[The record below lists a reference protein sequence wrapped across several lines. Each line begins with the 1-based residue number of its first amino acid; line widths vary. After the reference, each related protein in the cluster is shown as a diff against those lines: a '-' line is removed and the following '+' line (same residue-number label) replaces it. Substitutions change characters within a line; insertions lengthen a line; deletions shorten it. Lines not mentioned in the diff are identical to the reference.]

1 MKILFVDDNDT
12 FREMLQYA
20 LESFG
25 YVVETACD
33 GLAGLEKLEEEAYD
47 LLITDN
53 HMPRMGG
60 LKLIEET
67 SQREMNVNGE
77 WVSKSKHFSA
87 KVKSQLGATLRS
99 IISTENDLKAWTLTC
114 QTYEDMRDPKRESV
128 IKYTR
133 LQMEECESNLI
144 KLKNQASGLSN
155 VSVDDMLDSYRY
167 DCENEAVVFK
177 NRKKVTHLL

>member
-33 GLAGLEKLEEEAYD
+33 GLAGLEKLEEEVYD

-67 SQREMNVNGE
+67 SQREMNIKTVLISGDLTSE
-77 WVSKSKHFSA
+77 AVESA
-87 KVKSQLGATLRS
+87 KERGVCECLPKPFSLDVLRETVLRISEEAKISKRKLGFNHPS
-99 IISTENDLKAWTLTC
+99 
-114 QTYEDMRDPKRESV
+114 
-128 IKYTR
+128 R
-133 LQMEECESNLI
+133 LL
-144 KLKNQASGLSN
+144 
-155 VSVDDMLDSYRY
+155 
-167 DCENEAVVFK
+167 EAAGM
-177 NRKKVTHLL
+177 